1 MVCPICHRHLHHRRS
16 SHVVL
21 DRQVLAAHHPV
32 ALEPLAAEL
41 LGGALRGVGPLDG
54 DAVVVGGLGRRVD
67 GVAGD
72 GDVDALL
79 RVQHTVRRVHVQAL
93 PVGGLEGEADAVAAG
108 VEDLGM
114 VGELRFEFDGND
126 AEFGAHLHEVR
137 VLVVERRVE
146 DDLLGR
152 HGGDVAGRNGSHCC
166 LVLLVEVCCSTLD

>member
-1 MVCPICHRHLHHRRS
+1 MSFDGFDIPIVIIRGSHRRS

-108 VEDLGM
+108 VEDLGKWW
-114 VGELRFEFDGND
+114 GNLRFCIRWKCCRVFGLTFMKYVCLSSNGALKMTFWDGM
-126 AEFGAHLHEVR
+126 
-137 VLVVERRVE
+137 VVMSP
-146 DDLLGR
+146 
-152 HGGDVAGRNGSHCC
+152 GGMEAIVAW
-166 LVLLVEVCCSTLD
+166 

>member
-1 MVCPICHRHLHHRRS
+1 MVSSAVGFFFIILR

-54 DAVVVGGLGRRVD
+54 HAVVVGGLGRRVD

-93 PVGGLEGEADAVAAG
+93 SVGGLEGEADAVAAG

-114 VGELRFEFDGND
+114 VR
-126 AEFGAHLHEVR
+126 EVN
-137 VLVVERRVE
+137 VV
-146 DDLLGR
+146 
-152 HGGDVAGRNGSHCC
+152 CI
-166 LVLLVEVCCSTLD
+166 